1 MLRGVDSF
9 NFSGYFYGSST
20 HKHGLRGERE
30 ATENEA
36 MEQEVTTLSSA
47 DAERGG
53 AAVRGLFGRAVLA
66 GRRPRPR
73 GHGLLAADCAARS
86 E

>member
-1 MLRGVDSF
+1 
-9 NFSGYFYGSST
+9 
-20 HKHGLRGERE
+20 
-30 ATENEA
+30 

-73 GHGLLAADCAARS
+73 GHGLLAADCAAQS